1 MNCTTHFID
10 LSAQTFNFRLNTDGK
25 HSATLWSLQKNP
37 VSGVL
42 QARDMTGWT
51 ARLLA
56 YAEPALTT
64 EVLNLTS
71 PINGLAL
78 VTVASKVFLV
88 DDVPTT
94 IANPW
99 GVALNLSDAN
109 AASII
114 ANNNLLYYHL
124 FLTDAGNNEL
134 PMFAKGTLSVK
145 GFANG

>member
-10 LSAQTFNFRLNTDGK
+10 LSAQVFNYRLNTKGK
-25 HSATLWSLQKNP
+25 HSHNLWALDRHP
-37 VSGVL
+37 VTRAL

-56 YAEPALTT
+56 YAEPELTT
-64 EVLNLTS
+64 EVVNLTTAN
-71 PINGLAL
+71 NGLLL
-78 VTVASKVFLV
+78 VTTPSKVFYPN
-88 DDVPTT
+88 DEPTT

-99 GVALNLSDAN
+99 GVALNFSDAN
-109 AASII
+109 AAAII

-124 FLTDAGNNEL
+124 FLTDAGNNEQ

-145 GFANG
+145 GFTNG